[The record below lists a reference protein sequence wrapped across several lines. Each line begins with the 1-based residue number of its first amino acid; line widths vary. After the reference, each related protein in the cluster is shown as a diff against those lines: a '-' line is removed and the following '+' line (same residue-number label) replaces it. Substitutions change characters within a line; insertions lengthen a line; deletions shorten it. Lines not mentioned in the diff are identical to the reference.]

1 MLLTMKALTQVARS
15 ITYACAHAIDMSHVT
30 DGADA
35 QFWSDRAGLL
45 TPLAKSFA
53 TDAGVD
59 VSSLGIQIHGGMGFI
74 EETGAA
80 QLLRDARITPIYEG
94 TNGIQA
100 IDLVMR
106 KLPLQKGDHIKGF
119 LAELQGDAD
128 KATAS
133 NRAELGETGARLSK
147 AISEARE
154 ATDWLQ
160 KATAEGRAEEALSG
174 ATPYQRLLSL
184 TAGGAYLARA
194 ALAGDDAARAA
205 LCRFFAENMLAEV
218 SSLKDTVITGAASL
232 TAAKSALEA

>member
-1 MLLTMKALTQVARS
+1 MLLTMKALTQAARS

-30 DGADA
+30 EGADK
-35 QFWSDRAGLL
+35 QHWGDRAGLL
-45 TPLAKSFA
+45 TPLAKSFS
-53 TDAGVD
+53 TDVGVD
-59 VSSLGIQIHGGMGFI
+59 VASLGVQIHGGMGFI

-106 KLPLQKGDHIKGF
+106 KLPLGNGEHIKGF
-119 LAELQGDAD
+119 LDELQQDAD
-128 KATAS
+128 KAAAS
-133 NRAELGETGARLSK
+133 NRPELGETGARLAK
-147 AISEARE
+147 ALTEARE

-160 KATAEGRAEEALSG
+160 KTVAEGGAEAALAG

-184 TAGGAYLARA
+184 V
-194 ALAGDDAARAA
+194 AGDDNGRAV

-232 TAAKSALEA
+232 AAAKSALEA